1 MSSGAGAGKKIPG
14 AGAASKDDG
23 SETLNAIRYR
33 ALMVKCPKRV
43 YVVA

>member
-1 MSSGAGAGKKIPG
+1 MSSRAGAGKKIPG
-14 AGAASKDDG
+14 AASKEDG